1 MYPLNISI
9 LNQGLG
15 DSNGSVNIEI
25 ISSNNIEFELN
36 QIELNELDSREF
48 LDLGDIT
55 YFSVNTSSGSVE
67 DITVN
72 VFDLDN

>member
-25 ISSNNIEFELN
+25 LSSDNIEFELN

-48 LDLGDIT
+48 LDLGDIA
-55 YFSVNTSSGSVE
+55 YFSVNTALVQ
-67 DITVN
+67 
-72 VFDLDN
+72 